1 MLFIADIHL
10 YREHLYWFIAEVWMC
25 DCLYF
30 ISVIRDVNSA
40 AGIVTL
46 RISLCDNQA
55 VILPEHN
62 SLNQLAKDLEIMFEN
77 YVEGFEAACVVSRNA
92 KKFRPGDT
100 AMQRAGDVLYR
111 PQHYHMNIEE
121 GLDLSGKTPT
131 ALVQRLVPSV
141 FKEPKN
147 ILYTLDAREMRD
159 PEHKTEAGRAAGMRL
174 AAQIDSD
181 LISMVT
187 QRATNVITMADS
199 TTGSQGRDLWNCAAG
214 IDATM
219 TAIGVPQGINRR
231 SFWNPFNYKD
241 LAGELGHRAYAQ
253 GATLTAYEKAQIPP
267 VASFDSYKTDISG
280 RVPKGTATSITLAAA
295 PAHKVEAKDA
305 NDMPVDIGSLAE
317 AANQKGDFAQNAAKN
332 AGVNLAAQG
341 VLSAAAKGIGRGITA
356 IKGDIAPEVAKKIAT
371 SESMGVT
378 PMTSDVIPPKNAFT
392 RGLTQDAEGALLGT
406 GSKRAEQYATRSKL
420 VSNYFDRFGEYNPDD
435 VVKSLTTTLRGR
447 KDAAGAV
454 INDVTNKMGNAA
466 VDTTNTMNAL
476 NTAIARQERLG
487 TSANQSLLTSLR
499 NLREELANPAT
510 DLDVTFDL
518 LRQHRTAFR
527 SNVQGD
533 AMVFP
538 NQAKAATNMV
548 ENAMSKDLRN
558 AVAKNLGASDAA
570 KYLKANSDYANVY
583 NKVLN
588 KNIAN
593 KLNKASSEASPEL
606 INTVVL
612 SRKPSDVKRIWS
624 ALDDKGKDAMRAA
637 YVSKIAEKAGD
648 SPAKFITEVN
658 KLKSQSGGEIYN
670 TIFSGKH
677 MKELD
682 ALHEVLQQTAR
693 SDTANVV
700 TQTGQSQANR
710 IRTIGATATLG
721 VSMGIEA
728 GFGAMMRLY
737 ESKAARNALLRLANT
752 KAGTPAYERALNNAA
767 NAIRPILAN
776 DATDR

>member
-1 MLFIADIHL
+1 MAKAWKDVIASPQYQALAPEQKAQAQEQYFNEVVAPQAGENAEQAKQAFYSAYPRGLLEKGNIDIHNRPVVKNSDGSISTVRSMSTNIDG
-10 YREHLYWFIAEVWMC
+10 REVLIPTVSDDGRIMSDDEAIYNFMRTGKHLGMFDNPDDATAYAESLHNQQADEYLPRKNKATQQPVQQSTQAAPQQQGG
-25 DCLYF
+25 F
-30 ISVIRDVNSA
+30 ISALGNAAAETGRGLVQAGRGLVN
-40 AGIVTL
+40 I
-46 RISLCDNQA
+46 
-55 VILPEHN
+55 P
-62 SLNQLAKDLEIMFEN
+62 F
-77 YVEGFEAACVVSRNA
+77 
-92 KKFRPGDT
+92 
-100 AMQRAGDVLYR
+100 DVLQGGASLINAISQGLGGPKVLDDVYR
-111 PQHYHMNIEE
+111 PV
-121 GLDLSGKTPT
+121 DRPT
-131 ALVQRLVPSV
+131 DPYAQAGETIGGYLVP
-141 FKEPKN
+141 
-147 ILYTLDAREMRD
+147 
-159 PEHKTEAGRAAGMRL
+159 
-174 AAQIDSD
+174 
-181 LISMVT
+181 
-187 QRATNVITMADS
+187 
-199 TTGSQGRDLWNCAAG
+199 
-214 IDATM
+214 
-219 TAIGVPQGINRR
+219 GV
-231 SFWNPFNYKD
+231 
-241 LAGELGHRAYAQ
+241 
-253 GATLTAYEKAQIPP
+253 
-267 VASFDSYKTDISG
+267 
-280 RVPKGTATSITLAAA
+280 GTAGSMA
-295 PAHKVEAKDA
+295 
-305 NDMPVDIGSLAE
+305 IGSLAE

-682 ALHEVLQQTAR
+682 SLHEVLQQTAR

-721 VSMGIEA
+721 VSMGLEA

-767 NAIRPILAN
+767 NAIRPILSSQITAEQQ
-776 DATDR
+776 

>member
-1 MLFIADIHL
+1 MAYSREQLMTALRNADAAGDTEGARRIAQILSSSNQPTQNQKQPVEQQDGFMSDLGEAVKETGRGLVQAGVNVANIP
-10 YREHLYWFIAEVWMC
+10 A
-25 DCLYF
+25 
-30 ISVIRDVNSA
+30 SVADAVTSA
-40 AGIVTL
+40 AAWAGGKLGIGDGTYQPAPRVTTKGL
-46 RISLCDNQA
+46 EQA
-55 VILPEHN
+55 FGLQQGALTPQTTEGRVFAEALPY
-62 SLNQLAKDLEIMFEN
+62 LAT
-77 YVEGFEAACVVSRNA
+77 VGVGGASTQA
-92 KKFRPGDT
+92 
-100 AMQRAGDVLYR
+100 
-111 PQHYHMNIEE
+111 
-121 GLDLSGKTPT
+121 PT
-131 ALVQRLVPSV
+131 L
-141 FKEPKN
+141 
-147 ILYTLDAREMRD
+147 
-159 PEHKTEAGRAAGMRL
+159 AGR
-174 AAQIDSD
+174 
-181 LISMVT
+181 
-187 QRATNVITMADS
+187 IT
-199 TTGSQGRDLWNCAAG
+199 
-214 IDATM
+214 
-219 TAIGVPQGINRR
+219 
-231 SFWNPFNYKD
+231 
-241 LAGELGHRAYAQ
+241 Q
-253 GATLTAYEKAQIPP
+253 GAARL
-267 VASFDSYKTDISG
+267 
-280 RVPKGTATSITLAAA
+280 LAENA
-295 PAHKVEAKDA
+295 V
-305 NDMPVDIGSLAE
+305 GSLA
-317 AANQKGDFAQNAAKN
+317 ANSEKN
-332 AGVNLAAQG
+332 DAGKLATDIGVGMLTGGAVNT
-341 VLSAAAKGIGRGITA
+341 VAKGLERGITA
-356 IKGDIAPEVAKKIAT
+356 FKGDIAPEVAKKIAT

-447 KDAAGAV
+447 KDAAVAV

-682 ALHEVLQQTAR
+682 SLHEVLQQTAR

-721 VSMGIEA
+721 VSMGLEA

-752 KAGTPAYERALNNAA
+752 KAGTPAYERALSNAA
-767 NAIRPILAN
+767 NAIRPLLATE
-776 DATDR
+776 ATQQ

>member
-1 MLFIADIHL
+1 MAKAWKDVIASPQYQALAPEQKAQAQEQYFNEVVAPQAGENAEQAKQAFYSAYPRGLIEKGNIDIHNRPVVKNSDGSISTVRSMSTNIDG
-10 YREHLYWFIAEVWMC
+10 REVLIPTVSDDGRIMSDDEAIDNFMRTGKHLGMFDNPDDATAYAESLHNQQADEYLPRKNQATQQPVQQSTQAAPQQQGG
-25 DCLYF
+25 F
-30 ISVIRDVNSA
+30 ISDLGNAAAETGRGLVQAGVNVANIPASVADAVTSA
-40 AGIVTL
+40 AAWAGGKLGIGDGTYQPAPRVTTHGL
-46 RISLCDNQA
+46 EQDFGLQQGALTPQTTEGRVFAEALPYLTPAGVERAATQA
-55 VILPEHN
+55 
-62 SLNQLAKDLEIMFEN
+62 
-77 YVEGFEAACVVSRNA
+77 
-92 KKFRPGDT
+92 
-100 AMQRAGDVLYR
+100 
-111 PQHYHMNIEE
+111 
-121 GLDLSGKTPT
+121 PT
-131 ALVQRLVPSV
+131 L
-141 FKEPKN
+141 
-147 ILYTLDAREMRD
+147 
-159 PEHKTEAGRAAGMRL
+159 AGR
-174 AAQIDSD
+174 I
-181 LISMVT
+181 
-187 QRATNVITMADS
+187 
-199 TTGSQGRDLWNCAAG
+199 
-214 IDATM
+214 
-219 TAIGVPQGINRR
+219 
-231 SFWNPFNYKD
+231 
-241 LAGELGHRAYAQ
+241 AQ
-253 GATLTAYEKAQIPP
+253 GATRL
-267 VASFDSYKTDISG
+267 
-280 RVPKGTATSITLAAA
+280 LAENA
-295 PAHKVEAKDA
+295 V
-305 NDMPVDIGSLAE
+305 GSLAANSAKDDAE
-317 AANQKGDFAQNAAKN
+317 ALATDLGVGVLAGGAINAA
-332 AGVNLAAQG
+332 
-341 VLSAAAKGIGRGITA
+341 GRGLGA
-356 IKGDIAPEVAKKIAT
+356 AYRGVRGAIAPEVAKKIAT

-454 INDVTNKMGNAA
+454 INDITNKMGNAA

-682 ALHEVLQQTAR
+682 SLHEVLQQTAR

-721 VSMGIEA
+721 VSMGLEA

-767 NAIRPILAN
+767 NAIRPILSSQITAEQQ
-776 DATDR
+776 

>member
-1 MLFIADIHL
+1 MAYSREQLMTALRNADAAGDTEGARRIAQILSSSNQPTQNQKQPVEQQDGFMSDLGEAVKETGRGLVQAGVNVANIP
-10 YREHLYWFIAEVWMC
+10 A
-25 DCLYF
+25 
-30 ISVIRDVNSA
+30 SVADAVTSA
-40 AGIVTL
+40 AAWAGGKLGIGDGTYQPAPRVTTQGL
-46 RISLCDNQA
+46 EQA
-55 VILPEHN
+55 FGLQQGALTPQTTEGRVFAEALPY
-62 SLNQLAKDLEIMFEN
+62 LAT
-77 YVEGFEAACVVSRNA
+77 VGVGGASTQA
-92 KKFRPGDT
+92 
-100 AMQRAGDVLYR
+100 
-111 PQHYHMNIEE
+111 
-121 GLDLSGKTPT
+121 PT
-131 ALVQRLVPSV
+131 L
-141 FKEPKN
+141 
-147 ILYTLDAREMRD
+147 
-159 PEHKTEAGRAAGMRL
+159 AGR
-174 AAQIDSD
+174 
-181 LISMVT
+181 
-187 QRATNVITMADS
+187 IT
-199 TTGSQGRDLWNCAAG
+199 
-214 IDATM
+214 
-219 TAIGVPQGINRR
+219 
-231 SFWNPFNYKD
+231 
-241 LAGELGHRAYAQ
+241 Q
-253 GATLTAYEKAQIPP
+253 GAARL
-267 VASFDSYKTDISG
+267 
-280 RVPKGTATSITLAAA
+280 LAENA
-295 PAHKVEAKDA
+295 V
-305 NDMPVDIGSLAE
+305 GSLA
-317 AANQKGDFAQNAAKN
+317 ANSEKN
-332 AGVNLAAQG
+332 DAGKLATDIGIGMLTGGAVNT
-341 VLSAAAKGIGRGITA
+341 VAKGLERGITA
-356 IKGDIAPEVAKKIAT
+356 FKGDIAPEVAKKIAT

-392 RGLTQDAEGALLGT
+392 RGLAQDAEGALLGT

-606 INTVVL
+606 ISTVVL

-721 VSMGIEA
+721 VSLGLEA
-728 GFGAMMRLY
+728 GFGAIMRLY

-752 KAGTPAYERALNNAA
+752 KAGTPAYERALSNAA
-767 NAIRPILAN
+767 NAVRPLF
-776 DATDR
+776 ATEATRQ

>member
-1 MLFIADIHL
+1 M
-10 YREHLYWFIAEVWMC
+10 
-25 DCLYF
+25 
-30 ISVIRDVNSA
+30 
-40 AGIVTL
+40 
-46 RISLCDNQA
+46 
-55 VILPEHN
+55 
-62 SLNQLAKDLEIMFEN
+62 
-77 YVEGFEAACVVSRNA
+77 
-92 KKFRPGDT
+92 
-100 AMQRAGDVLYR
+100 
-111 PQHYHMNIEE
+111 
-121 GLDLSGKTPT
+121 
-131 ALVQRLVPSV
+131 
-141 FKEPKN
+141 
-147 ILYTLDAREMRD
+147 
-159 PEHKTEAGRAAGMRL
+159 
-174 AAQIDSD
+174 
-181 LISMVT
+181 
-187 QRATNVITMADS
+187 
-199 TTGSQGRDLWNCAAG
+199 
-214 IDATM
+214 
-219 TAIGVPQGINRR
+219 
-231 SFWNPFNYKD
+231 
-241 LAGELGHRAYAQ
+241 
-253 GATLTAYEKAQIPP
+253 
-267 VASFDSYKTDISG
+267 
-280 RVPKGTATSITLAAA
+280 
-295 PAHKVEAKDA
+295 
-305 NDMPVDIGSLAE
+305 
-317 AANQKGDFAQNAAKN
+317 
-332 AGVNLAAQG
+332 
-341 VLSAAAKGIGRGITA
+341 
-356 IKGDIAPEVAKKIAT
+356 
-371 SESMGVT
+371 
-378 PMTSDVIPPKNAFT
+378 
-392 RGLTQDAEGALLGT
+392 LGT

-682 ALHEVLQQTAR
+682 SLHEVLQQTAR

-721 VSMGIEA
+721 ISMGLEA

-737 ESKAARNALLRLANT
+737 ESKAARNMLLRLANV
-752 KAGTPAYERALNNAA
+752 KPGTPAYERALNQAA
-767 NAIRPILAN
+767 NAVRPLLTN
-776 DATDR
+776 EATRQ

>member
-1 MLFIADIHL
+1 MAYSREQLMTALRNADAAGDTEGARRIAQILSSSNQPTQNQKQPVEQQDGFMSDLGEAVKETGRGLVQAGVNVANIP
-10 YREHLYWFIAEVWMC
+10 A
-25 DCLYF
+25 
-30 ISVIRDVNSA
+30 SVADAVTSA
-40 AGIVTL
+40 AAWAGGKLGIGDGTYQPAPRVTTQGL
-46 RISLCDNQA
+46 EQA
-55 VILPEHN
+55 FGLQQGALTPQTTEGRVFAEALPY
-62 SLNQLAKDLEIMFEN
+62 LAT
-77 YVEGFEAACVVSRNA
+77 VGVGGASTQA
-92 KKFRPGDT
+92 
-100 AMQRAGDVLYR
+100 
-111 PQHYHMNIEE
+111 
-121 GLDLSGKTPT
+121 PT
-131 ALVQRLVPSV
+131 L
-141 FKEPKN
+141 
-147 ILYTLDAREMRD
+147 
-159 PEHKTEAGRAAGMRL
+159 AGR
-174 AAQIDSD
+174 
-181 LISMVT
+181 
-187 QRATNVITMADS
+187 IT
-199 TTGSQGRDLWNCAAG
+199 
-214 IDATM
+214 
-219 TAIGVPQGINRR
+219 
-231 SFWNPFNYKD
+231 
-241 LAGELGHRAYAQ
+241 Q
-253 GATLTAYEKAQIPP
+253 GAARL
-267 VASFDSYKTDISG
+267 
-280 RVPKGTATSITLAAA
+280 LAENA
-295 PAHKVEAKDA
+295 V
-305 NDMPVDIGSLAE
+305 GSLA
-317 AANQKGDFAQNAAKN
+317 ANSEKN
-332 AGVNLAAQG
+332 DAGKLATDIGVGMLTGGAVNT
-341 VLSAAAKGIGRGITA
+341 VAKGLERGITA
-356 IKGDIAPEVAKKIAT
+356 FKGDIAPEVAKKIAT

-447 KDAAGAV
+447 KDTAGAV

-693 SDTANVV
+693 SDAANVV

-721 VSMGIEA
+721 VSLGLEA
-728 GFGAMMRLY
+728 GFGAIMRLY

-767 NAIRPILAN
+767 NAIRPLLATE
-776 DATDR
+776 ATQQ

>member
-1 MLFIADIHL
+1 MMKVTANGKTFTFPDGTSTEDIGTAIDE
-10 YREHLYWFIAEVWMC
+10 YFAGQAVQQQTVNQANNEPAREEPSLMQQAGDWLTGGQSAGQIAEQAGRGLVNIPF
-25 DCLYF
+25 DVLQGGASLINA
-30 ISVIRDVNSA
+30 ISQGLGGPKVLDDVYRPVDRPTDPYAQAGETIGGYLLPIGTAAKA
-40 AGIVTL
+40 AG
-46 RISLCDNQA
+46 A
-55 VILPEHN
+55 P
-62 SLNQLAKDLEIMFEN
+62 AK
-77 YVEGFEAACVVSRNA
+77 
-92 KKFRPGDT
+92 
-100 AMQRAGDVLYR
+100 
-111 PQHYHMNIEE
+111 
-121 GLDLSGKTPT
+121 
-131 ALVQRLVPSV
+131 
-141 FKEPKN
+141 
-147 ILYTLDAREMRD
+147 
-159 PEHKTEAGRAAGMRL
+159 
-174 AAQIDSD
+174 
-181 LISMVT
+181 
-187 QRATNVITMADS
+187 
-199 TTGSQGRDLWNCAAG
+199 
-214 IDATM
+214 
-219 TAIGVPQGINRR
+219 
-231 SFWNPFNYKD
+231 
-241 LAGELGHRAYAQ
+241 LAG
-253 GATLTAYEKAQIPP
+253 
-267 VASFDSYKTDISG
+267 
-280 RVPKGTATSITLAAA
+280 
-295 PAHKVEAKDA
+295 
-305 NDMPVDIGSLAE
+305 DIGSAGNMIAGSLAD
-317 AANQKGDFAQNAAKN
+317 AANQEGDFAQNAAKN
-332 AGVNLAAQG
+332 AGVNLVAQG

-356 IKGDIAPEVAKKIAT
+356 VKGDIAPEVAKKIAT

-533 AMVFP
+533 SMVFP

-606 INTVVL
+606 INTIVL

-682 ALHEVLQQTAR
+682 SLHEVLQQTAR

-721 VSMGIEA
+721 VSMGLEA

-767 NAIRPILAN
+767 NAIRPILSSQITAEQQ
-776 DATDR
+776 

>member
-1 MLFIADIHL
+1 MAYSREQLMTALRNADAAGDTEGARRIAQILSSSNQRTQNQKQPVEQQDGFMSDLGEAVKETGRGLVQAGVNVANIP
-10 YREHLYWFIAEVWMC
+10 A
-25 DCLYF
+25 
-30 ISVIRDVNSA
+30 SVADAVTSA
-40 AGIVTL
+40 AAWAGGKLGIGDGTYQPAPRVTTQGL
-46 RISLCDNQA
+46 EQA
-55 VILPEHN
+55 FGLQQGALTPQTTEGRVFAEALPY
-62 SLNQLAKDLEIMFEN
+62 LAT
-77 YVEGFEAACVVSRNA
+77 VGVGGASTQA
-92 KKFRPGDT
+92 
-100 AMQRAGDVLYR
+100 
-111 PQHYHMNIEE
+111 
-121 GLDLSGKTPT
+121 PT
-131 ALVQRLVPSV
+131 L
-141 FKEPKN
+141 
-147 ILYTLDAREMRD
+147 
-159 PEHKTEAGRAAGMRL
+159 AGR
-174 AAQIDSD
+174 
-181 LISMVT
+181 
-187 QRATNVITMADS
+187 IT
-199 TTGSQGRDLWNCAAG
+199 
-214 IDATM
+214 
-219 TAIGVPQGINRR
+219 
-231 SFWNPFNYKD
+231 
-241 LAGELGHRAYAQ
+241 Q
-253 GATLTAYEKAQIPP
+253 GAARL
-267 VASFDSYKTDISG
+267 
-280 RVPKGTATSITLAAA
+280 LAENA
-295 PAHKVEAKDA
+295 V
-305 NDMPVDIGSLAE
+305 GSLA
-317 AANQKGDFAQNAAKN
+317 ANSEKN
-332 AGVNLAAQG
+332 DAGKLATDIGVGMLTGGAVNT
-341 VLSAAAKGIGRGITA
+341 VAKGLERGITA
-356 IKGDIAPEVAKKIAT
+356 FKGDIAPEVAKKIAT

-447 KDAAGAV
+447 KDDAGAV

-538 NQAKAATNMV
+538 NQAKAETNMV

-558 AVAKNLGASDAA
+558 AVAKKLGASDAA

-721 VSMGIEA
+721 VSLGLEA
-728 GFGAMMRLY
+728 GFGAIMRLY

-752 KAGTPAYERALNNAA
+752 KSGTPAYERALSNAA
-767 NAIRPILAN
+767 NAVRPLF
-776 DATDR
+776 ATEATQQ